1 MAERNLALISFD
13 GVHLL
18 LPQGGVATIETTSNI
33 DRESPENGSVGTL
46 KSGGGEWPVYA
57 LASDFKPQ
65 TDCPPS
71 YKYCVAINRNNEA
84 AFSLLCEEVGTVAV
98 NNEADLK
105 PLQACMRTEKN
116 PIESLLLKDDK
127 LMLVSDI
134 EAMQHYLLPEAAA

>member
-1 MAERNLALISFD
+1 MAEQNLALISFD

-18 LPQGGVATIETTSNI
+18 LPQGGVATIETTDSI
-33 DRESPENGSVGTL
+33 DRQASAAGSLGTL
-46 KSGGGEWPVYA
+46 RSGGGEWPVYA
-57 LASDFKPQ
+57 LASDFKPR
-65 TDCPPS
+65 TECPPS

-84 AFSLLCEEVGTVAV
+84 AFSLLCEEVGTVSVV
-98 NNEADLK
+98 NEDDIQ
-105 PLQACMRTEKN
+105 PLQACMRGERN

>member
-1 MAERNLALISFD
+1 MSEQNLALISFD

-18 LPQGGVATIETTSNI
+18 LPQGGVATIETTNNI
-33 DRESPENGSVGTL
+33 DRGSDASGSIGTL

-65 TDCPPS
+65 ADCPPT
-71 YKYCVAINRNNEA
+71 YKYCVAINCNNVA
-84 AFSLLCEEVGTVAV
+84 AFSLVCEEVGTVSV
-98 NNEADLK
+98 IDEDELK
-105 PLQACMRTEKN
+105 PLQACMRTDQN

-134 EAMQHYLLPEAAA
+134 EALQHYLLPEAAA

>member
-1 MAERNLALISFD
+1 MAEQNLALISFD

-18 LPQGGVATIETTSNI
+18 LPQGGVATIETTTNI
-33 DRESPENGSVGTL
+33 DRESPASGAIGTL

-57 LASDFKPQ
+57 LAADFKPQ
-65 TDCPPS
+65 ADCPPS

-84 AFSLLCEEVGTVAV
+84 AFSLLCEEVGTVSV
-98 NNEADLK
+98 VDADELK
-105 PLQACMRTEKN
+105 PLQACMRSEQN
-116 PIESLLLKDDK
+116 PIESLLLKDNK